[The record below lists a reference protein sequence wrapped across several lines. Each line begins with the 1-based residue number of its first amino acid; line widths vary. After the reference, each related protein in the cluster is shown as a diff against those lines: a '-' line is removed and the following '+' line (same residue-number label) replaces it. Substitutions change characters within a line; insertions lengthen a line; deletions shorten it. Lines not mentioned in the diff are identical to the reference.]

1 METSESSGKFFI
13 GSLVVVFLLFLVAQA
28 ILASSQNV
36 ARHAIEPIS
45 MAEPDLL
52 TRIGPVA
59 EAYVGEPPVI
69 EVESEDLSPG
79 ERIVEQVCARCHRS
93 GLMRSPKLG
102 KAKDWAPRIEKGVKT
117 LYDHA
122 INGFNKMPARGGR
135 ASLDDEKIMAAVDH
149 MISDLN

>member
-1 METSESSGKFFI
+1 METPESSGRFFV
-13 GSLVVVFLLFLVAQA
+13 GSLVIVFLLFLVAQA

-36 ARHAIEPIS
+36 AKHAIKPIS

-52 TRIGPVA
+52 NRIGPVA

-69 EVESEDLSPG
+69 EVETEELSPG
-79 ERIVEQVCARCHRS
+79 ERVVEQVCARCHRS

-135 ASLDDEKIMAAVDH
+135 ASLSDEKIIAAVDF
-149 MISDLN
+149 ILEDLD